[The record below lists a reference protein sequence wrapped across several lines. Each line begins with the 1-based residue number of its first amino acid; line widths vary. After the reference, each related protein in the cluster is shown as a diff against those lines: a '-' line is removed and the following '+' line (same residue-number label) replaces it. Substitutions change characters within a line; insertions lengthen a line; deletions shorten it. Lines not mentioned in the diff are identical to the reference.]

1 MKIIFIGGNA
11 HSGTTIFEQ
20 LLSRE
25 MNVLALG
32 EIYYSYQVFIRKE
45 IEHYTCSCNYQSD
58 CIWTSIKNNWT
69 KSKIK
74 TYSEAYRILLD
85 TVQEVY
91 PEVEVISDSSK
102 YPQAFQEIIIHQPEF
117 ILVSKNPRSW
127 MNSALRRRL
136 QKKGEDV
143 NWFQKMKIRFRLLRS
158 WTRIN
163 QVFLSNPQVNVV
175 LYETLVFEPTQTL
188 NFLKS
193 KLHFLEN
200 RPSVSDHFVHQLIGN
215 KIRHKSYQI
224 KYDTRWIWAKDPL
237 LDALILMPFV
247 QRTWQNLN
255 EIVLK
260 SQESNHEQ

>member
-20 LLSRE
+20 FLSRE

-32 EIYYSYQVFIRKE
+32 EIYYSFQVFIRKE
-45 IEHYTCSCNYQSD
+45 IQNYTCSCNDQAN
-58 CIWTSIKNNWT
+58 CIWTSIINNWS
-69 KSKIK
+69 KSNVK
-74 TYSEAYRILLD
+74 TYFEAYRILIESVHDL
-85 TVQEVY
+85 Y

-102 YPQAFQEIIIHQPEF
+102 YPQAFQEIITLQPEL

-136 QKKGEDV
+136 QKKGEDT
-143 NWFQKMKIRFRLLRS
+143 NWFQKMKIRYRFLRS

-163 QVFLSNPQVNVV
+163 EAFLSNPKVNVV
-175 LYETLVFEPTQTL
+175 LYESLVFEPANTL

-193 KLHFLEN
+193 KLHFLDK
-200 RPSVSDHFVHQLIGN
+200 RPSVSDYFVHQLIGN

-224 KYDTRWIWAKDPL
+224 KYDTRWIWAKDSL
-237 LDALILMPFV
+237 LDALILAPFV
-247 QRTWQNLN
+247 QRTWQNLY
-255 EIVLK
+255 EIELK

>member
-32 EIYYSYQVFIRKE
+32 EVYYSFQVFVRQE
-45 IEHYTCSCNYQSD
+45 IKNYTCSCHNQSD
-58 CIWTSIKNNWT
+58 CIWTSILNNWT
-69 KSKIK
+69 KFNIK
-74 TYSEAYRILLD
+74 TYSEAYRILIE
-85 TVQEVY
+85 TVQAIY
-91 PEVEVISDSSK
+91 PEVDVISDSSK
-102 YPQAFQEIIIHQPEF
+102 YPQAFQEIKIHQPEL

-136 QKKGEDV
+136 QKKGEDSS
-143 NWFQKMKIRFRLLRS
+143 WFQKVKIRYRFLRS

-193 KLHFLEN
+193 NLNFLEN
-200 RPSVSDHFVHQLIGN
+200 RTSVSDHFVHQLIGN

-224 KYDTRWIWAKDPL
+224 KYDTRWIWAKDSL
-237 LDALILMPFV
+237 LDALILAPFV

-255 EIVLK
+255 EIVSK
-260 SQESNHEQ
+260 SQDFSHEQ